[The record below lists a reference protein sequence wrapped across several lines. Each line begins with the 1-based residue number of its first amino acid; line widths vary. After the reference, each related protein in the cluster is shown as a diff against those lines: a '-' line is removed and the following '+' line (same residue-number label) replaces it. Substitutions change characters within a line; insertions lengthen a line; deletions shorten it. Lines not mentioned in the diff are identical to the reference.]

1 MVWVSI
7 DLSPGVG
14 SCGMSR
20 GVLGCV
26 SGMNLGVVTRRV
38 GLHGNQVAPALAVIL
53 SSEKWSWE
61 RRKGNDV

>member
-1 MVWVSI
+1 
-7 DLSPGVG
+7 
-14 SCGMSR
+14 
-20 GVLGCV
+20 
-26 SGMNLGVVTRRV
+26 MNLGVVTRRV